1 MSNQQTDSI
10 SVMRSDIEISLRTQK
25 EYIAYHKQVDTDDLD
40 RETVLTES
48 ERLFSRHISVDEK
61 KRSLFSL
68 AHIGE
73 LKAVTVLERYLK
85 NSDPELTEWATLCF
99 NECRMSVKSEELDAG
114 QAIVM
119 SGAGGDG
126 TRLRFY
132 FVVSTECKQPLTAQQ
147 KQTIKNGYGYETV
160 ASELRSHVE
169 SIEFGSFHVLFTVLI
184 PVDVAPADF
193 IERGIEECNKEGS
206 FIRCHYYVTNTGKP
220 TKKVIAGYLDALDN
234 TSSIQGHE

>member
-10 SVMRSDIEISLRTQK
+10 SVMRSDIEISLQTQK

-40 RETVLTES
+40 REMVLTES

-61 KRSLFSL
+61 KRILFSL

-73 LKAVTVLERYLK
+73 LEAITVLERYLR
-85 NSDPELTEWATLCF
+85 NPDPGLTEWATLCF
-99 NECRMSVKSEELDAG
+99 NECRMSVKSEELDED
-114 QAIVM
+114 QSMIM

-126 TRLRFY
+126 TRFRFY
-132 FVVSTECKQPLTAQQ
+132 FVVSTNGKQPLTAQQ
-147 KQTIKNGYGYETV
+147 KQRVKNSYETA
-160 ASELRSHVE
+160 ASELGSQVE
-169 SIEFGSFHVLFTVLI
+169 SIEFGSFHALFTVLI
-184 PVDVAPADF
+184 PMDVAPADF
-193 IERGIEECNKEGS
+193 IERGIDECNKEGS